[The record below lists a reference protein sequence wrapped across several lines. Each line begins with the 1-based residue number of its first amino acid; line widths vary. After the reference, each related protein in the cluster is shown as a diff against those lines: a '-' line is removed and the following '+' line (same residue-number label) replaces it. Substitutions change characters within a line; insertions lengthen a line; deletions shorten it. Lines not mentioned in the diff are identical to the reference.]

1 MVKQTQTVKVIESS
15 APVTDSTMTQ
25 SVKNTKVSR
34 VKKLKEVPEESV
46 VMPVVT
52 TSTISTPAS
61 PVQVQQVEPESV
73 TAPVSE
79 LTTPEEETTK
89 PKKNRNY
96 DELFAQIRSDITT
109 AYQAL
114 RSATRLVNGLEN
126 AHKRAITVNK
136 VRETPKRTPTIMFDE
151 DLVKYFRSKL
161 TSDELVVNRKEGKGK
176 VTVSLSDLSMET
188 KLHRTD
194 VTQLY
199 NAIFK
204 KYNMQ
209 SPEDGRVIK
218 ADADLIQLLTSGQE
232 KSEKPEMA
240 EDIAAIK
247 AGTFKLTIF
256 NIQRFTNLHLSKFE
270 APPTP
275 SV

>member
-61 PVQVQQVEPESV
+61 P
-73 TAPVSE
+73 APVSE

-275 SV
+275 SA